1 MSFFCFRPSDRLELL
16 PKLSEK
22 SKQFTPF
29 FPSISLVSSM
39 PVLPDDVLT
48 YSKTKN
54 WEHLS
59 QGGRRLD
66 SRVTSAKFKMG
77 QAPPPTSQR

>member
-1 MSFFCFRPSDRLELL
+1 MSTALFFSPYANRLEI
-16 PKLSEK
+16 PKQSAK
-22 SKQFTPF
+22 TFTPF

-48 YSKTKN
+48 FSKTKN

-66 SRVTSAKFKMG
+66 SRISSAKFKIG